1 MIKVGMP
8 PVPIA
13 VPVHIMACHDVI
25 AEVRESLIRLPGDQ
39 GTRRLYRGA
48 GRLRLEVRWMSKCR
62 KTWSCALKARN
73 TTGNVH
79 PAKTD
84 AATAIAD
91 SACGA
96 SASTE
101 PAAVE
106 TAAAETCSTATMTGS
121 YQRLARRGK
130 SRMPIKLNAAFVFMA
145 NANVMRE
152 GVTTAHV
159 WYLLLNQ
166 K

>member
-1 MIKVGMP
+1 
-8 PVPIA
+8 
-13 VPVHIMACHDVI
+13 
-25 AEVRESLIRLPGDQ
+25 
-39 GTRRLYRGA
+39 
-48 GRLRLEVRWMSKCR
+48 
-62 KTWSCALKARN
+62 
-73 TTGNVH
+73 VH